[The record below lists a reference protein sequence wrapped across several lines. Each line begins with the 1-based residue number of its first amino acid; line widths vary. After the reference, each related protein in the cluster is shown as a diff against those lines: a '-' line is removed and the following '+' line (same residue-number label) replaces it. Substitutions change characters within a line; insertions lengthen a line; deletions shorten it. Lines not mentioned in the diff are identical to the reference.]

1 MAKVKVRRTH
11 REELPGVVV
20 LREAVAGSGRQILD
34 LDMEVDPDLNHLITH
49 DPDGFMTVVDR
60 DETLGYGVA
69 FIRSR
74 QWILSQMWVL
84 PQHQGQGAG
93 ETMLSKLLS
102 YGEHSGAR
110 EFFALVPPTGRI
122 QALLLGH
129 GFVPVVPVFHLHLSA
144 ELAAGPAG
152 AMARLLPAEEVSQDL
167 LERQAV
173 GHADRIDRIARNLT
187 REGDHLY
194 WLKERAARAVFVRQ
208 GSRVAAFGYGGPH
221 QVGPVSGTTQEAAMC
236 ALGHAMQL
244 SIEANPQKDVVVHM
258 PASFS
263 PALQALLESGAVIEQ
278 TSLVYGRNLSS
289 SFDRVVFGSPT
300 LP

>member
-1 MAKVKVRRTH
+1 
-11 REELPGVVV
+11 
-20 LREAVAGSGRQILD
+20 
-34 LDMEVDPDLNHLITH
+34 MEVDPDLNHLITH

-110 EFFALVPPTGRI
+110 EFFALVPPTGKI

-129 GFVPVVPVFHLHLSA
+129 GFVPVDPVFHLRLSA
-144 ELAAGPAG
+144 EAAAGPAG

-167 LERQAV
+167 LERQAL

-194 WLKERAARAVFVRQ
+194 WLKERAARAVFIRQ

-263 PALQALLESGAVIEQ
+263 PALQALLESGAVIEE

-289 SFDRVVFGSPT
+289 SFDRVVFGNPT